1 MSNLHDARQ
10 ALSTGDWPADA
21 QALGRLLAGR
31 YSCRGYRPEPV
42 ARETIERMLQ
52 LAQLTASWCNSQ
64 PWQVLITEGEGTERF
79 RAALFD
85 QATADIGATR
95 GAPASEPD
103 FAFPAAYTGIY
114 KDRQRDVGWQLYES
128 VGVAYG
134 DRVGSGVQ
142 MMKNFRLFDAPHALI
157 VTSERDLGI
166 YGAIDCGLYVQAL
179 LLAAQS
185 LGIGMIPQAALATY
199 APLIRD
205 HFGLPENRVV
215 VLGCSFG
222 YADDSHPANRF
233 RSRRAEIESVV
244 QWVGA

>member
-1 MSNLHDARQ
+1 
-10 ALSTGDWPADA
+10 
-21 QALGRLLAGR
+21 
-31 YSCRGYRPEPV
+31 
-42 ARETIERMLQ
+42 
-52 LAQLTASWCNSQ
+52 
-64 PWQVLITEGEGTERF
+64 
-79 RAALFD
+79 
-85 QATADIGATR
+85 
-95 GAPASEPD
+95 
-103 FAFPAAYTGIY
+103 
-114 KDRQRDVGWQLYES
+114 
-128 VGVAYG
+128 
-134 DRVGSGVQ
+134 